1 MGASGDTYSSGP
13 ASPEEFSKTKPNKTQ
28 ATNVRNLDPMSR
40 GTD

>member
-1 MGASGDTYSSGP
+1 MGASGDTYSSG
-13 ASPEEFSKTKPNKTQ
+13 PEEFSKTKPNKTQ